1 MRLPR
6 LRRSAPIDERAEWM
20 ATAAMYAARL
30 TETGSRCHLNE
41 GTSRFCHWQAE
52 ELAASEPAADARV
65 AIRCTIHPGGRFLDS
80 QARLAAEDFAPTRD

>member
-30 TETGSRCHLNE
+30 TETGSRCQLND
-41 GTSRFCHWQAE
+41 GTTRFCLWQAQ
-52 ELAASEPAADARV
+52 ELAASEPEGSFRV
-65 AIRCTIHPGGRFLDS
+65 AVRCTTHVGGRYLDS
-80 QARLAAEDFAPTRD
+80 SARLDPEDFAPTRG